1 MGAGLLVRSLQS
13 VQNADV
19 GLDRDHL
26 IMVNV
31 NALDR
36 GYRGARLRTLIHDLS
51 DRFSGTSGVAGVT
64 YSENGIF
71 SGTESFSAFQVPGF
85 TARSSD
91 DTTAA
96 YDNIG
101 PGYVRAIG
109 AHLLEG
115 REFSATDDQRSPR
128 VALVNAAMAKFYF
141 PGQSAIGKTLVFS
154 DTVSVSIVGVIA
166 DIRDH
171 DLATKP
177 PRRFYQAYLQ
187 SRLGDEPGS
196 LNFAIRTTGNPVQVM
211 PELRKAIKATD
222 PELKT
227 DDIDPLSVLMR
238 DSIRQERLVAR
249 LATGFGALALLL
261 ASIGLYG
268 VLTYAVTRRTNEIG
282 LRVALGAQ
290 QHDVVRMVLGDAIR
304 LVVVGILIG
313 APLAIAATR
322 LLRNQLHDVH
332 PADPIAIASALLVLT
347 TGAIIAALIPARRA
361 ARLDPLSALRAE

>member
-1 MGAGLLVRSLQS
+1 
-13 VQNADV
+13 
-19 GLDRDHL
+19 
-26 IMVNV
+26 
-31 NALDR
+31 
-36 GYRGARLRTLIHDLS
+36 
-51 DRFSGTSGVAGVT
+51 

-85 TARSSD
+85 TARSSV

-154 DTVSVSIVGVIA
+154 DTVSVSIVGVIP

-187 SRLGDEPGS
+187 SRLGD
-196 LNFAIRTTGNPVQVM
+196 
-211 PELRKAIKATD
+211 
-222 PELKT
+222 
-227 DDIDPLSVLMR
+227 
-238 DSIRQERLVAR
+238 
-249 LATGFGALALLL
+249 AL
-261 ASIGLYG
+261 
-268 VLTYAVTRRTNEIG
+268 
-282 LRVALGAQ
+282 
-290 QHDVVRMVLGDAIR
+290 R
-304 LVVVGILIG
+304 LVVVGVLVG
-313 APLAIAATR
+313 APLAVAATR

-332 PADPIAIASALLVLT
+332 PADPVAIASALLVLT
-347 TGAIIAALIPARRA
+347 AGAIIAALLPARRA